1 MEKMKEHA
9 HEDVKKEVDATY
21 AKIKKQKYAPKKR
34 ETDDEFS
41 ARVTKGVIFK
51 LLNGHKAASKK
62 KHTKLA

>member
-1 MEKMKEHA
+1 MKENT
-9 HEDVKKEVDATY
+9 HEDIKKDVDASY
-21 AKIKKQKYAPKKR
+21 AKIKKQKYTPKKR

-41 ARVTKGVIFK
+41 ARVTKGASFK